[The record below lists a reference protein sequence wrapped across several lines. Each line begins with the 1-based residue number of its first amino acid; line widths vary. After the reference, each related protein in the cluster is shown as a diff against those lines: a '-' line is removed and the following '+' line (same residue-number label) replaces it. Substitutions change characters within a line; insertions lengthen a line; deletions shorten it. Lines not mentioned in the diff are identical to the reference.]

1 MKRER
6 ERWSHSGNYI
16 ESTGTQGTVQTKGK
30 WEHQR
35 KTEYLVKEEK
45 KEREAFG

>member
-6 ERWSHSGNYI
+6 ERWSHSGNYT
-16 ESTGTQGTVQTKGK
+16 EGK

-35 KTEYLVKEEK
+35 TEYLVKRK
-45 KEREAFG
+45 KRKKDSFWI